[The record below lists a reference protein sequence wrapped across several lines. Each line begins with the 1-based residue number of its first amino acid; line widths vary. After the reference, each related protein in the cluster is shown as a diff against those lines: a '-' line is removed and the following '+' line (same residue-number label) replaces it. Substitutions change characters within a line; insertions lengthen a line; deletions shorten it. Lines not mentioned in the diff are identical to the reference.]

1 MWYVYILRC
10 NDDTLYTGITNDVEK
25 RITAHNTSKAWAR
38 YTKSRRPVTLVW
50 KKKMKD
56 KVTAM
61 KVEYA
66 TKRLS
71 RAKKEEVIIGKVKA
85 KKKKWLLE
93 TPKKPKSKTKIIKKK
108 K

>member
-1 MWYVYILRC
+1 
-10 NDDTLYTGITNDVEK
+10 
-25 RITAHNTSKAWAR
+25 
-38 YTKSRRPVTLVW
+38 
-50 KKKMKD
+50 
-56 KVTAM
+56 M

-85 KKKKWLLE
+85 KKKKWLSE
-93 TPKKPKSKTKIIKKK
+93 TPKKPKSKAKIIKKK